1 MSDHSPAELIF
12 YETAE
17 GKVRVEVHHEDETFW
32 LSINQMAALF
42 GVDKSGISRHLK
54 NIFEGGEL
62 TKEAVVAKFATTAD
76 DGKTYQVDYYNL
88 DAIISVGYRVNS
100 SQATRFRIW
109 ATNTLREF
117 IVKGFVLDDERLIQ
131 VPETPTFGTG
141 TRPVPT
147 NWEGGRPL
155 SQATVSRFPFLQKLQ
170 ASTPYRAS
178 MLSDRG
184 LLPHPGNT
192 RL

>member
-1 MSDHSPAELIF
+1 MNDHSPAELIF

-109 ATNTLREF
+109 ATNTLIGRAENYAF
-117 IVKGFVLDDERLIQ
+117 STSSNAPARTSQLNRTCESSISGWVARAAMTAPSPPR
-131 VPETPTFGTG
+131 VPK
-141 TRPVPT
+141 
-147 NWEGGRPL
+147 
-155 SQATVSRFPFLQKLQ
+155 SS
-170 ASTPYRAS
+170 
-178 MLSDRG
+178 
-184 LLPHPGNT
+184 
-192 RL
+192 